1 MFYFQKPELKEHC
14 RNHSRFPRLDQ
25 VKWTRILYVFKLS
38 IVKLHGEEK
47 RIINVSESF
56 LNYTL
61 PIPSKRNLKDDDG
74 KRKRLTV
81 QYLQEK
87 KGR

>member
-1 MFYFQKPELKEHC
+1 MDENTLCFQEALFLTLP
-14 RNHSRFPRLDQ
+14 
-25 VKWTRILYVFKLS
+25 

-47 RIINVSESF
+47 RIINLSESL

-61 PIPSKRNLKDDDG
+61 PFPSKRKLKEDDG

-81 QYLQEK
+81 QYFRRRREDDRRRQSFV
-87 KGR
+87 

>member
-1 MFYFQKPELKEHC
+1 MFYFQKRELKEHC

-25 VKWTRILYVFKLS
+25 VKWTREALFLTLP

-47 RIINVSESF
+47 RIINLSESL

-61 PIPSKRNLKDDDG
+61 PFPSKRKLKEDDG

-81 QYLQEK
+81 QYFQEK

>member
-1 MFYFQKPELKEHC
+1 MDENTICFQEAL
-14 RNHSRFPRLDQ
+14 FL
-25 VKWTRILYVFKLS
+25 KLS

-47 RIINVSESF
+47 RIINLSESF

-61 PIPSKRNLKDDDG
+61 PIPSKRKLKEDDG
-74 KRKRLTV
+74 ERKRLTV
-81 QYLQEK
+81 QYFQEK

>member
-1 MFYFQKPELKEHC
+1 MDENAICFQEAL
-14 RNHSRFPRLDQ
+14 FL
-25 VKWTRILYVFKLS
+25 TLS
-38 IVKLHGEEK
+38 IVKLHVEEK
-47 RIINVSESF
+47 RIINLSESF

-61 PIPSKRNLKDDDG
+61 PIPPKRKLKEDDG

-81 QYLQEK
+81 QYFQEK

>member
-1 MFYFQKPELKEHC
+1 MDENTLCFQEALFLTL
-14 RNHSRFPRLDQ
+14 SV
-25 VKWTRILYVFKLS
+25 VKRHV
-38 IVKLHGEEK
+38 EEK
-47 RIINVSESF
+47 RIINLSESF

-61 PIPSKRNLKDDDG
+61 PIPSKRKLKEDDG

-81 QYLQEK
+81 QYFQEK